1 VINQHWNKGSRWQFV
16 YGKNI
21 TGGMKVRRNKKGRK
35 SKRYHNLVWIR
46 LKMGEEEIRK

>member
-1 VINQHWNKGSRWQFV
+1 MVLTNTKPSDKSHWNKGSRWQFV

-35 SKRYHNLVWIR
+35 SKRYHNFGSSCLD
-46 LKMGEEEIRK
+46 